1 MTKTNRD
8 YTGLER
14 TPSSMAWLIRKRG
27 VAKGQLDKCK
37 KQLAELPDRILSLEA
52 EINALDMVIPL
63 HEVKVDPTIIT
74 GRRTLAPRI
83 APNGALT
90 AFLLRT
96 LKECAGEP
104 VNSRVLTHNFMLEQS
119 MEMTKANLNRAGQAV
134 KNRLKNLEKEK
145 VAVRHHAPKSN
156 DFGIWSLHPNLL
168 QN

>member
-1 MTKTNRD
+1 M
-8 YTGLER
+8 
-14 TPSSMAWLIRKRG
+14 
-27 VAKGQLDKCK
+27 
-37 KQLAELPDRILSLEA
+37 KQLEELPKKVSAFEAELK
-52 EINALDMVIPL
+52 ALDAVIPL
-63 HEVKVDPTIIT
+63 HEVKVDPTVIAGKRIH
-74 GRRTLAPRI
+74 APRI

-96 LKECAGEP
+96 LKESAGEP

-119 MEMTKANLNRAGQAV
+119 IEMTKANLNRAGQAV

-168 QN
+168 QD